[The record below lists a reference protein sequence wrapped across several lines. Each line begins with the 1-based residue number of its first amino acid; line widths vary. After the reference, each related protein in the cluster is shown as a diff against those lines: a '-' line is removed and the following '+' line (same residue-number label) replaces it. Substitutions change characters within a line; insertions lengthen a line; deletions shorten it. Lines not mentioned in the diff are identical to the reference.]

1 MKKPRSK
8 EASMVFYKQRIERLV
23 HKQIDCGV
31 SDSDVRDS
39 GVDVREDD
47 EAFAAKR
54 QRVSTPTD

>member
-1 MKKPRSK
+1 
-8 EASMVFYKQRIERLV
+8 MVFYKQRIERLV